1 MKSRMKRKRPAGPNC
16 RRSSNYVTRQCAS
29 VLLLRVN
36 YLAIAHAFNDP
47 DNGAVNC
54 FKASEKTNEQ
64 WSDDGLKFT
73 PSGTC
78 SRWPWP
84 RKGSWNC
91 RAS

>member
-1 MKSRMKRKRPAGPNC
+1 
-16 RRSSNYVTRQCAS
+16 

-36 YLAIAHAFNDP
+36 YLTIVHAFNDP

-73 PSGTC
+73 PSGYVLTVAVAKEKIVEL
-78 SRWPWP
+78 SGFLTSSLSKMRV
-84 RKGSWNC
+84 
-91 RAS
+91 